1 LKDRVGEVYLSMGGL
16 LAGAGL
22 GTLFAALFAPPPVW
36 GIILVGVITLIGFY
50 LMLAVLLDWRLPGRR
65 SSLQYVIEKAR
76 ELSASIAM
84 WAGERSRLTYDS
96 LPRAETWD
104 ADTQRMIRQHGDTII
119 RYNEKFAV
127 DALVA
132 FDQLVA
138 HGADP
143 DTASWGGRHLF
154 ENPNNQQGIEEVG
167 RTLGIMAAQLEYKFL
182 TSR

>member
-1 LKDRVGEVYLSMGGL
+1 MGGL
-16 LAGAGL
+16 MAGVGGSTFLAGYITSIPAWGL
-22 GTLFAALFAPPPVW
+22 VLSGGFT
-36 GIILVGVITLIGFY
+36 LVGLY
-50 LMLAVLLDWRLPGRR
+50 MMLASLVDWWLPGRK
-65 SSLQYVIEKAR
+65 SSLVHIIENAR
-76 ELSASIAM
+76 ALSASIAM
-84 WAGERSRLTYDS
+84 WVGERGRLTYDS
-96 LPRAETWD
+96 LPRPETWD

-127 DALVA
+127 DALVV

-154 ENPNNQQGIEEVG
+154 EHPTNQQGIEEVG
-167 RTLGIMAAQLEYKFL
+167 RTLGIMAAQLEHKFL